1 MVPFSRFSRWLE
13 AFLWERLLRDQD
25 LRSSTCRRRRRLVS
39 RLLFLADFFPF
50 PGSSGVLYQVFHDE
64 GINNGFPLGARV
76 LPDVRG
82 MGSKSRTVKSSI
94 IARFDPPAHDD
105 LPGDDRCFV
114 NLSVCQNVMHYKL
127 PSTRLDLIFFIYNSV
142 SILELLRL

>member
-94 IARFDPPAHDD
+94 IARFDPPARDD

-127 PSTRLDLIFFIYNSV
+127 PDST
-142 SILELLRL
+142 